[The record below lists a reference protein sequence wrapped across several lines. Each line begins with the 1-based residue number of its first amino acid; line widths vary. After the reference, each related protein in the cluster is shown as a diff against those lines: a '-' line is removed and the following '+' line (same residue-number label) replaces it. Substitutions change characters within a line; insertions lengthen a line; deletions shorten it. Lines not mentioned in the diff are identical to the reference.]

1 LTSNDFP
8 SLPLDPEPGGS
19 GPTAIKPLTSWDVI
33 VIGSGIGGLVTA
45 SQLAA
50 KGAKVLVLE
59 RYLIPGGSGG
69 SFKRQ
74 GYTFD
79 VGASMIFG
87 FGTKGH
93 TNLLT
98 RALADVGEHCATI
111 PDPAQLDYHLPGG
124 LTVAV
129 DRDYERF
136 IAALTARFP
145 HEAKGIRA
153 FYDTCWQV
161 FNCLDAMP
169 LLSLEDPAYL
179 AKVFFKAP
187 LACLGL
193 ARWLPVNVGSVARAH
208 IQDPE
213 LLRFIDMECFCWSV
227 MPADRTPMINAGM
240 VFSDRHAG
248 GINYPQGG
256 VGVIAQKLVAGLER
270 HGGAI
275 RYRARV
281 VKVLLENGRAVGVR
295 LASGE
300 ELRARRVVSNATRWD
315 TFGDPDGNGHPPE
328 GGSPSADGGGQQSRD
343 GARQL
348 PDAGGQHRSEQRMPS
363 QTLIDGTDTPA
374 AERTW
379 RRRYKPSPSFLSL
392 HLGVRADLIP
402 EGTHV
407 HHLLLE
413 RWEELE
419 AEQGTVF
426 VSMPSLLD
434 PSLAPAGHHIVHT
447 FTPSSME
454 AWQGLS
460 PAAYRAKK
468 QADADRLIARLEA
481 ILPGLA
487 SAITHREVGT
497 PRSHR
502 RFLGRLGGS
511 YGPIPAMRLPG
522 LLPMPFNRT
531 GISGL
536 YCVGDSCFPGQ
547 GLNAVAFSGF
557 ACAHRIGADLGLNPW
572 ALPA

>member
-1 LTSNDFP
+1 VTASPAAPPADIPATSP
-8 SLPLDPEPGGS
+8 
-19 GPTAIKPLTSWDVI
+19 WDVI

-50 KGAKVLVLE
+50 KGARVLVLE

-69 SFKRQ
+69 SFRRE

-87 FGTKGH
+87 FGEKGH

-98 RALADVGEHCATI
+98 RALADVGQHCDTV
-111 PDPAQLDYHLPGG
+111 PDPAQLEYHLPGG
-124 LTVAV
+124 LNVAV

-136 IAALTARFP
+136 IADLSARFP
-145 HEAKGIRA
+145 HEARGIRA

-179 AKVFFKAP
+179 AKVFFRAP

-193 ARWLPVNVGSVARAH
+193 ARWLPFNVGDVARQH
-208 IQDPE
+208 IKDEQ
-213 LLRFIDMECFCWSV
+213 LLKLIDMECFCWSV
-227 MPADRTPMINAGM
+227 MPADLTPMINAGM

-248 GINYPQGG
+248 GINYPKGG
-256 VGVIAQKLVAGLER
+256 VGVIAEKLVLGLES

-275 RYRARV
+275 RYKARV
-281 VKVLLENGRAVGVR
+281 TQVLIENGQAVGVK
-295 LASGE
+295 LANGE

-315 TFGDPDGNGHPPE
+315 TFATPDEGPE
-328 GGSPSADGGGQQSRD
+328 VHRP
-343 GARQL
+343 ARTAL
-348 PDAGGQHRSEQRMPS
+348 VDAEHTP
-363 QTLIDGTDTPA
+363 QTET
-374 AERTW
+374 TW
-379 RRRYKPSPSFLSL
+379 RRRYRPSPSFLSL
-392 HLGVRADLIP
+392 HLGIEAAVVP
-402 EGTHV
+402 EGFHC

-413 RWEELE
+413 RWEEME
-419 AEQGTVF
+419 AEQGVVF
-426 VSMPSLLD
+426 VSMPTLLD
-434 PSLAPAGHHIVHT
+434 PSLAPPGRHILHT

-454 AWQGLS
+454 HWQGLS
-460 PAAYRAKK
+460 PSAYRAKK
-468 QADADRLIARLEA
+468 EADAARLIARLEA
-481 ILPGLA
+481 ILPGLKG
-487 SAITHREVGT
+487 AIHHQEIGT

-502 RFLGRLGGS
+502 RFLGRMGGS
-511 YGPIPAMRLPG
+511 YGPIPALRLPG

-531 GISGL
+531 GLKHL

>member
-1 LTSNDFP
+1 MT
-8 SLPLDPEPGGS
+8 
-19 GPTAIKPLTSWDVI
+19 KPSWDVI

-50 KGAKVLVLE
+50 KGAKTLVLE

-69 SFKRQ
+69 SFRRE

-87 FGTKGH
+87 FGEKGH

-98 RALADVGEHCATI
+98 RALGDVGQHCETV
-111 PDPAQLDYHLPGG
+111 PDPAQLEYHLPGG
-124 LTVAV
+124 LNVAV
-129 DRDYERF
+129 DRDYEAF
-136 IAALTARFP
+136 IARLTGLFP

-193 ARWLPVNVGSVARAH
+193 ARWLPFNVGDVARQH
-208 IQDPE
+208 IKDEQ
-213 LLRFIDMECFCWSV
+213 LLKLIDMECFCWSV
-227 MPADRTPMINAGM
+227 MPADLTPMINAGM

-248 GINYPQGG
+248 GINYPKGG
-256 VGVIAQKLVAGLER
+256 VGVIAEKLVAGLES

-275 RYRARV
+275 RYKARV
-281 VKVLLENGRAVGVR
+281 TEVLIENGQAVGVK
-295 LASGE
+295 LADGE
-300 ELRARRVVSNATRWD
+300 TIQARRVVSNATRWD
-315 TFGDPDGNGHPPE
+315 TFAGE
-328 GGSPSADGGGQQSRD
+328 GSV
-343 GARQL
+343 RQPL
-348 PDAGGQHRSEQRMPS
+348 VDAAH
-363 QTLIDGTDTPA
+363 TPK

-392 HLGVRADLIP
+392 HLGVDASVIP
-402 EGTHV
+402 KGFHC

-413 RWEELE
+413 DWAAMED
-419 AEQGTVF
+419 EQGVIF
-426 VSMPSLLD
+426 VSIPTLLD
-434 PSLAPAGHHIVHT
+434 PSLAPEGRHIVHT
-447 FTPSSME
+447 FTPSDIQ
-454 AWQGLS
+454 AWKDLS
-460 PAAYRAKK
+460 PSAYKAKK
-468 QADADRLIARLEA
+468 SADAARLVQRLEA

-487 SAITHREVGT
+487 GAIRHQEIGT
-497 PRSHR
+497 PRTHR
-502 RFLGRLGGS
+502 RFLGRMGGS
-511 YGPIPAMRLPG
+511 YGPIPALRLPG

-531 GISGL
+531 GLQNL

-572 ALPA
+572 ALPD

>member
-1 LTSNDFP
+1 MP
-8 SLPLDPEPGGS
+8 SEAPSRP
-19 GPTAIKPLTSWDVI
+19 WDVV
-33 VIGSGIGGLVTA
+33 VIGAGIGGLVTA

-50 KGAKVLVLE
+50 KGARVLVLE

-69 SFKRQ
+69 SFRRA

-87 FGTKGH
+87 FGERGH

-98 RALADVGEHCATI
+98 RALADVGQHCETV
-111 PDPAQLDYHLPGG
+111 PDPAQLAYHLPGG
-124 LTVAV
+124 LEVAV
-129 DRDYERF
+129 DRDYATF
-136 IAALTARFP
+136 IARLSALFP
-145 HEAKGIRA
+145 HEARGIRA

-161 FNCLDAMP
+161 FRCLDAMP

-179 AKVFFKAP
+179 AKVFVRAP

-193 ARWLPVNVGSVARAH
+193 ARWLPVNVGDVARRH
-208 IQDPE
+208 LHDPA
-213 LLRFIDMECFCWSV
+213 LLKLIDMECFCWSV

-248 GINYPQGG
+248 GINYPKGG
-256 VGVIAQKLVAGLER
+256 VGVIAEKLVAGLLA

-275 RYRARV
+275 RYRSRV
-281 VKVLLENGRAVGVR
+281 REVWIENGRAVGVR

-300 ELRARRVVSNATRWD
+300 EIRARRVVSNATRWD
-315 TFGDPDGNGHPPE
+315 TFAAKSGYAGAAKSGYAGAAKSGYVGADSDATGDGETDSGATVPHP
-328 GGSPSADGGGQQSRD
+328 
-343 GARQL
+343 L
-348 PDAGGQHRSEQRMPS
+348 VDAAH
-363 QTLIDGTDTPA
+363 TPA
-374 AERTW
+374 AENTW

-392 HLGVRADLIP
+392 HLGIDRAVVPD
-402 EGTHV
+402 GFHC

-413 RWEELE
+413 HWDAME

-426 VSMPSLLD
+426 VSMPTLLD
-434 PSLAPAGHHIVHT
+434 PSLAPAGQHILHT
-447 FTPSSME
+447 FTPSAME
-454 AWQGLS
+454 AWHGLS
-460 PAAYRAKK
+460 PSAYRAKK
-468 QADADRLIARLEA
+468 EADATRLISRLEA
-481 ILPGLA
+481 LLPGL
-487 SAITHREVGT
+487 SGAIRHREVGT

-502 RFLGRLGGS
+502 RFLGRMGGS
-511 YGPIPAMRLPG
+511 YGPIPGRRLPG

-531 GISGL
+531 GLPGL

-572 ALPA
+572 SLPA

>member
-1 LTSNDFP
+1 LNATDFHQESLHREP
-8 SLPLDPEPGGS
+8 SPSDPAAIE
-19 GPTAIKPLTSWDVI
+19 TAQGWDVI
-33 VIGSGIGGLVTA
+33 VIGSGFGGLVTA

-69 SFKRQ
+69 SFRRE

-87 FGTKGH
+87 FGKKGH

-98 RALADVGEHCATI
+98 RALADVGEHCTTI
-111 PDPAQLDYHLPGG
+111 PDPAQLEYHLPGG
-124 LTVAV
+124 LTLAV
-129 DRDYERF
+129 DRDYEGF
-136 IAALTARFP
+136 IADLTARFP

-161 FNCLDAMP
+161 FHCLDAMP

-208 IQDPE
+208 IQDPN

-248 GINYPQGG
+248 GINYPKGG
-256 VGVIAQKLVAGLER
+256 VGVIAGKLVAGLER

-275 RYRARV
+275 RYRSRV

-295 LASGE
+295 LADGQ
-300 ELRARRVVSNATRWD
+300 ELHARRVVSNATRWD
-315 TFGDPDGNGHPPE
+315 TFGDPDN
-328 GGSPSADGGGQQSRD
+328 AGQQRAQTS
-343 GARQL
+343 
-348 PDAGGQHRSEQRMPS
+348 MPS
-363 QTLIDGTDTPA
+363 QTLIEGADTPA

-392 HLGVRADLIP
+392 HLGVKADLIP

-413 RWEELE
+413 RWEEIE

-454 AWQGLS
+454 AWSGLS
-460 PAAYRAKK
+460 PTAYAAKK
-468 QADADRLIARLEA
+468 EADANRLIARLEA

-487 SAITHREVGT
+487 GAITHREVGT

-502 RFLGRLGGS
+502 RFLGRSGGS

-531 GISGL
+531 GIAGL

>member
-1 LTSNDFP
+1 MPAPGALP
-8 SLPLDPEPGGS
+8 SGAPAPG
-19 GPTAIKPLTSWDVI
+19 WDVV
-33 VIGSGIGGLVTA
+33 VIGAGIGGLVTA

-50 KGAKVLVLE
+50 KGARVLVLE

-69 SFKRQ
+69 SFRRA

-87 FGTKGH
+87 FGEHGH

-98 RALADVGEHCATI
+98 RALADVGQRCETV
-111 PDPAQLDYHLPGG
+111 PDPLQLAYHLPGG
-124 LTVAV
+124 LEVAV
-129 DRDYERF
+129 DRNYETF
-136 IAALTARFP
+136 IARLTALFP

-161 FNCLDAMP
+161 FRCLDAMP

-179 AKVFFKAP
+179 AKVFVRAP

-193 ARWLPVNVGSVARAH
+193 ARWLPVNVGDVARRH
-208 IQDPE
+208 IHDPA
-213 LLRFIDMECFCWSV
+213 LLKLIDMECFCWSV

-248 GINYPQGG
+248 GINYPKGG
-256 VGVIAQKLVAGLER
+256 VGVIAEKLVAGLES

-281 VKVLLENGRAVGVR
+281 TAVLMEQGRAVGVR

-300 ELRARRVVSNATRWD
+300 EIRARRVVSNATRWD
-315 TFGDPDGNGHPPE
+315 TFAG
-328 GGSPSADGGGQQSRD
+328 PSDAADIAAVQP
-343 GARQL
+343 L
-348 PDAGGQHRSEQRMPS
+348 VDAAH
-363 QTLIDGTDTPA
+363 TPA

-379 RRRYKPSPSFLSL
+379 RRRYKPSSSFLSL
-392 HLGVRADLIP
+392 HLGIDAAVVPDDFP
-402 EGTHV
+402 C

-413 RWEELE
+413 RWDAME

-426 VSMPSLLD
+426 VSLPTLLD
-434 PSLAPAGHHIVHT
+434 PSLAPPGHHILHT
-447 FTPSSME
+447 FTPSAMA

-460 PAAYRAKK
+460 PSAYQAKK
-468 QADADRLIARLEA
+468 EADAQRLIARLEA
-481 ILPGLA
+481 LLPGLA
-487 SAITHREVGT
+487 AAIRHQEVGT

-502 RFLGRLGGS
+502 RFLGRMGGS
-511 YGPIPAMRLPG
+511 YGPVPALRLPG

-531 GISGL
+531 GVPGL

-572 ALPA
+572 SLPA

>member
-1 LTSNDFP
+1 MPPPGALP
-8 SLPLDPEPGGS
+8 SGAPS
-19 GPTAIKPLTSWDVI
+19 TAWDVV
-33 VIGSGIGGLVTA
+33 VIGAGIGGLVTA

-50 KGAKVLVLE
+50 KGVRVLVLE

-69 SFKRQ
+69 SFRRA

-87 FGTKGH
+87 FGEQGH

-98 RALADVGEHCATI
+98 RALADVDQRCETV
-111 PDPAQLDYHLPGG
+111 PDPVQLAYHLPGG
-124 LTVAV
+124 LEVAV
-129 DRDYERF
+129 DRDYETF
-136 IAALTARFP
+136 IARLTALFP

-161 FNCLDAMP
+161 FRCLDAMP

-179 AKVFFKAP
+179 AKVFFRAP

-193 ARWLPVNVGSVARAH
+193 ARWLPFNVGDVARAH
-208 IQDPE
+208 ICDEQ

-248 GINYPQGG
+248 GINYPRGG
-256 VGVIAQKLVAGLER
+256 VGVIAEKLVAGLEV
-270 HGGAI
+270 HGGTI

-281 VKVLLENGRAVGVR
+281 VEVLIENGTAVGVR

-300 ELRARRVVSNATRWD
+300 TIRARRVVSNATRWD
-315 TFGDPDGNGHPPE
+315 TFAGAADQA
-328 GGSPSADGGGQQSRD
+328 GSM
-343 GARQL
+343 ARPLVAQ
-348 PDAGGQHRSEQRMPS
+348 DH
-363 QTLIDGTDTPA
+363 TPR
-374 AERTW
+374 AETSW
-379 RRRYKPSPSFLSL
+379 RRRYRPSPSFLSL
-392 HLGVRADLIP
+392 HLGIDAAVVPA
-402 EGTHV
+402 GFHC

-413 RWEELE
+413 DWAAMED
-419 AEQGTVF
+419 EQGVVF
-426 VSMPSLLD
+426 VSMPTLLD
-434 PSLAPAGHHIVHT
+434 PSLAPPGHHILHT
-447 FTPSSME
+447 FTPSAIE
-454 AWQGLS
+454 AWNGLS
-460 PAAYRAKK
+460 PSAYRAKK
-468 QADADRLIARLEA
+468 QADAERLIGRLEV

-487 SAITHREVGT
+487 GAIRHQEVGT

-502 RFLGRLGGS
+502 RFLGRMGGT
-511 YGPIPAMRLPG
+511 YGPIPALRLPG

-531 GISGL
+531 GVPGL

-547 GLNAVAFSGF
+547 GLNAVACSGF
-557 ACAHRIGADLGLNPW
+557 ACAHRLGADLGLNPW

>member
-1 LTSNDFP
+1 MTSNP
-8 SLPLDPEPGGS
+8 AP
-19 GPTAIKPLTSWDVI
+19 IWDVI
-33 VIGSGIGGLVTA
+33 VIGAGVGGLVTA

-69 SFKRQ
+69 SFKRE

-87 FGTKGH
+87 FGEKGH

-98 RALADVGEHCATI
+98 RALADVGQHCDTI
-111 PDPAQLDYHLPGG
+111 PDPAQLEYHLPGG
-124 LTVAV
+124 LNVAV
-129 DRDYERF
+129 DRDYEQF
-136 IAALTARFP
+136 LADLSALFP

-161 FNCLDAMP
+161 FRCLDAMP

-193 ARWLPVNVGSVARAH
+193 ARWLPVNVGDVARQH
-208 IQDPE
+208 ISDPA
-213 LLRFIDMECFCWSV
+213 LLKFIDMECFCWSV
-227 MPADRTPMINAGM
+227 MPADLTPMINAGM

-248 GINYPQGG
+248 GINYPKGG
-256 VGVIAQKLVAGLER
+256 VGVIAAKLVAGLESQ
-270 HGGAI
+270 GGAI
-275 RYRARV
+275 RYKARV
-281 VKVLLENGRAVGVR
+281 TQVLLENNTAVGVK

-315 TFGDPDGNGHPPE
+315 TFG
-328 GGSPSADGGGQQSRD
+328 A
-343 GARQL
+343 L
-348 PDAGGQHRSEQRMPS
+348 VDAAH
-363 QTLIDGTDTPA
+363 TPK
-374 AERTW
+374 AETTW

-392 HLGVRADLIP
+392 HLGIDAQIVPQAY
-402 EGTHV
+402 HC

-413 RWEELE
+413 RWEEME
-419 AEQGTVF
+419 AEQGVVF

-434 PSLAPAGHHIVHT
+434 PELAPAGRHIVHA

-454 AWQGLS
+454 HWQGLT

-468 QADADRLIARLEA
+468 QADADRLIGRLEA
-481 ILPGLA
+481 ILPGL
-487 SAITHREVGT
+487 SGAIRHREVGT

-502 RFLGRLGGS
+502 RFLGRMGGS
-511 YGPIPAMRLPG
+511 YGPIPALRLQG

-531 GISGL
+531 GISVL
-536 YCVGDSCFPGQ
+536 YAVGDSCFPGQ

-572 ALPA
+572 ALPD